1 MEIKTDFLVI
11 GSGIGGLSFALKV
24 CELGSV
30 VIVTKKQD
38 SESNTN
44 YAQGGIASVLSRDDS
59 FKLHIEDTLKAGCGL
74 CNPEVV
80 RKVVEAGPGC
90 IQELIKTGV
99 QFTHQK
105 GKEDQFDL
113 GLEGG
118 HSRNRVVHAAD
129 LTGREVENS
138 LLNAVKSKPNVK
150 ILEDHQVIDLITQH
164 HLKEQKQK
172 PDEKIQCWG
181 AYVMDNDHNQ
191 VITCLSKI
199 TLLATGGTG
208 RVYVHTT
215 NPSIATGDG
224 LAMAYRAGAQVANL
238 EFIQF
243 HPTALYHEKSDS
255 FLVSEAV
262 RGEGGILRLQNGE
275 AFMEKY
281 HPRKELAP
289 RDVVARAIDFELKKR
304 GNPCVYLDVT
314 HLDQKFIK
322 LRFPNIY
329 GKCLSLGLD
338 ITRDWIPVVPAA
350 HYICGGVVTDS
361 EGKTDIENLFA
372 CGEVTCTGMHGANRL
387 ASNSLLE
394 AVAFANFSADS
405 AKRKFF
411 SLRDFT
417 FPSIPPWSLE
427 GVFDQQEWVIISH
440 NREWIQKFM
449 WDYVGIVRSD
459 RRLLQ
464 AQKRIAILLDEITDF
479 YKINPVTYDVIEL
492 RNVATVAKLIIECA
506 LIRKESRGLHYN
518 VDHPKTDDDN
528 WLKDTILKSEE
539 A

>member
-44 YAQGGIASVLSRDDS
+44 YAQGGIASVLSPDDS

-105 GKEDQFDL
+105 GKEEEFDL

-118 HSRNRVVHAAD
+118 HSRHRVVHAAD

-181 AYVMDNDHNQ
+181 AYVLDNDHNQ

-199 TLLATGGTG
+199 TLLATGGAG

-224 LAMAYRAGAQVANL
+224 LAMVYRAGAQVANL

-243 HPTALYHEKSDS
+243 HPTALYHEKSNS
-255 FLVSEAV
+255 FLISEAV

-281 HPRKELAP
+281 HPQKELAP

-304 GNPCVYLDVT
+304 GDPCVYLDVT

-394 AVAFANFSADS
+394 AVAFAHFSADS
-405 AKRKFF
+405 AKRRFS

-417 FPSIPPWSLE
+417 FPSIPPWSLA

-459 RRLLQ
+459 RRLSQ

-518 VDHPKTDDDN
+518 VDHPKTDDEN

-539 A
+539 T

>member
-1 MEIKTDFLVI
+1 
-11 GSGIGGLSFALKV
+11 
-24 CELGSV
+24 
-30 VIVTKKQD
+30 
-38 SESNTN
+38 
-44 YAQGGIASVLSRDDS
+44 
-59 FKLHIEDTLKAGCGL
+59 
-74 CNPEVV
+74 
-80 RKVVEAGPGC
+80 
-90 IQELIKTGV
+90 
-99 QFTHQK
+99 
-105 GKEDQFDL
+105 
-113 GLEGG
+113 
-118 HSRNRVVHAAD
+118 
-129 LTGREVENS
+129 
-138 LLNAVKSKPNVK
+138 
-150 ILEDHQVIDLITQH
+150 DHQVIDLITQH
-164 HLKEQKQK
+164 HLKGQKQK

>member
-24 CELGSV
+24 CELGNV

-44 YAQGGIASVLSRDDS
+44 YAQGGIASVLSREDS

-105 GKEDQFDL
+105 GNEDQFDL

-150 ILEDHQVIDLITQH
+150 ILEDHLVIDLITQH
-164 HLKEQKQK
+164 HLKGYRHK

-181 AYVMDNDHNQ
+181 AYVLDNNHNQ

-199 TLLATGGTG
+199 TLLATGGAG

-224 LAMAYRAGAQVANL
+224 LAMAYRAGAEVANL

-255 FLVSEAV
+255 FLISEAV
-262 RGEGGILRLQNGE
+262 RGEGGILRLQKGE

-281 HPRKELAP
+281 HPQKELAP

-304 GNPCVYLDVT
+304 GDPCVYLDIT

-322 LRFPNIY
+322 LRFPHIY

-350 HYICGGVVTDS
+350 HYICGGVVTDT

-394 AVAFANFSADS
+394 AVAFAHFSSDS
-405 AKRKFF
+405 AKRIF
-411 SLRDFT
+411 SSLKDFT

-459 RRLLQ
+459 RRLSQ

-492 RNVATVAKLIIECA
+492 RNVATVAQLIIECA

-518 VDHPKTDDDN
+518 VDHPKADDEN
-528 WLKDTILKSEE
+528 WLKDTVLKSEE

>member
-1 MEIKTDFLVI
+1 MEIKTDFLII

-24 CELGSV
+24 CELGNV

-44 YAQGGIASVLSRDDS
+44 YAQGGIASVFAPDDS
-59 FKLHIEDTLKAGCGL
+59 FELHIADTLKTGCGL
-74 CNPEVV
+74 CNPQVV
-80 RKVVEAGPGC
+80 RKVVEAGPGL

-105 GKEDQFDL
+105 GKEEEFDL

-118 HSRNRVVHAAD
+118 HSRHRVVHAAD
-129 LTGREVENS
+129 LTGKEVESS

-150 ILEDHQVIDLITQH
+150 ILEDHLAIDLITQH
-164 HLKEQKQK
+164 HLKGYRQK
-172 PDEKIQCWG
+172 PDEKIRCWG
-181 AYVMDNDHNQ
+181 AYVLDNDHNQ
-191 VITCLSKI
+191 VVTCLSKM
-199 TLLATGGTG
+199 TLLATGGAG

-224 LAMAYRAGAQVANL
+224 VAMAYRAGAEVANL

-243 HPTALYHEKSDS
+243 HPTALYHEKGDS
-255 FLVSEAV
+255 FLISEAV
-262 RGEGGILRLQNGE
+262 RGEGGILRLQSGE
-275 AFMEKY
+275 AFMEKH
-281 HPRKELAP
+281 HPQKELAP
-289 RDVVARAIDFELKKR
+289 RDVVARAIDFELKRR
-304 GNPCVYLDVT
+304 GEACVYLDIT
-314 HLDQKFIK
+314 HLDQRFIK

-361 EGKTDIENLFA
+361 EGQTGIENLYA

-394 AVAFANFSADS
+394 AVAFAHFAAKS
-405 AKRKFF
+405 AKKR
-411 SLRDFT
+411 
-417 FPSIPPWSLE
+417 FPSLKDFAFPFIPPWSLE

-459 RRLLQ
+459 RRLVQ

-506 LIRKESRGLHYN
+506 LMRKESRGLHYN
-518 VDHPKTDDDN
+518 VDHPQADDEN
-528 WLKDTILKSEE
+528 WLKDTRLKSEE
-539 A
+539 I

>member
-1 MEIKTDFLVI
+1 MEIKTDFLII

-24 CELGSV
+24 CELGNV

-44 YAQGGIASVLSRDDS
+44 YAQGGIASVFSPDDS
-59 FKLHIEDTLKAGCGL
+59 FKLHIEDTLKTGCGL
-74 CNPEVV
+74 CKPEVV

-90 IQELIKTGV
+90 IRELMKIGV

-105 GKEDQFDL
+105 GKEEELDL

-118 HSRNRVVHAAD
+118 HSRHRVVHAAD
-129 LTGREVENS
+129 LTGKEVESS

-150 ILEDHQVIDLITQH
+150 ILEDHLVIDLLTQH
-164 HLKEQKQK
+164 HLKDYRQKAE
-172 PDEKIQCWG
+172 EKIQCWG
-181 AYVMDNDHNQ
+181 AYVLDKDHNQ

-199 TLLATGGTG
+199 TLLATGGAG

-224 LAMAYRAGAQVANL
+224 VAMAYRAGAEVADL

-243 HPTALYHEKSDS
+243 HPTALYHKRGDS
-255 FLVSEAV
+255 FLISEAV

-281 HPRKELAP
+281 HPQKELAP

-304 GNPCVYLDVT
+304 GDACVYLDVT
-314 HLDQKFIK
+314 HLDQKFVK

-361 EGKTDIENLFA
+361 EGQSGIENLYA

-394 AVAFANFSADS
+394 AVAFAHFAAES
-405 AKRKFF
+405 AKRKY
-411 SLRDFT
+411 SYLKDST

-492 RNVATVAKLIIECA
+492 RNVATVARLIIECA
-506 LIRKESRGLHYN
+506 LMRKESRGLHYN
-518 VDHPKTDDDN
+518 VDHPETDDRN
-528 WLKDTILKSEE
+528 WLKDTVLKSEE

>member
-11 GSGIGGLSFALKV
+11 GSGIGGLTFALKV
-24 CELGSV
+24 CELGNV

-181 AYVMDNDHNQ
+181 AYVLDNDHNQ
-191 VITCLSKI
+191 VVTCLSKI

-255 FLVSEAV
+255 FLISEAV

-275 AFMEKY
+275 AFMERY
-281 HPRKELAP
+281 HPKKELAP

-304 GNPCVYLDVT
+304 GDPCVYLDIT

-350 HYICGGVVTDS
+350 HYICGGVVTGS
-361 EGKTDIENLFA
+361 EGKTGIENLFA

-394 AVAFANFSADS
+394 AVAFAHFSADS
-405 AKRKFF
+405 AKRRF
-411 SLRDFT
+411 SSLKDFT

-459 RRLLQ
+459 RRLSQ

-518 VDHPKTDDDN
+518 VDHPKTDDEN